1 MQLLKPCAH
10 AHFSGQL
17 CSSAQTT
24 PVLRRRS
31 IVLLQLSWIR
41 VTDDFHLKK
50 LVGPLRRALIYGLI
64 SYAGLVL
71 INSSELD
78 LPNMWIAYLPMF
90 IGVYVVTQ
98 WLDKKLGD

>member
-1 MQLLKPCAH
+1 MIQ
-10 AHFSGQL
+10 GQFGL
-17 CSSAQTT
+17 GMEVSPQDT

-41 VTDDFHLKK
+41 VTDDFPLNK

-71 INSSELD
+71 INNSELD